1 MNRNLITFLFIL
13 LVTFSTVNAIP
24 HKLFKRTTEFGECY
38 HDPGT
43 PQPTLISVTILP
55 DPVVAGESDTFTVSG
70 TLTED
75 LDPDVRVLVFFGD
88 PSTGKIIGDTTSQP
102 VCDDQKNT
110 CPKANN
116 PFSTTV
122 EVAAVPKALPTRY
135 DIVVGVVEKTDVYGC
150 AAARVGAG
158 ADEVGGA
165 GGLPPT
171 SYLFLGL

>member
-13 LVTFSTVNAIP
+13 LVTFSTINAIP

-38 HDPGT
+38 HDPET
-43 PQPTLISVTILP
+43 PPPTLISVTILP

-75 LDPDVRVLVFFGD
+75 LHPNIQVIVFFGD
-88 PSTGKIIGDTTSQP
+88 PSTGKIIDHITSQP
-102 VCDDQKNT
+102 VCDDQKNP
-110 CPKANN
+110 CPKANT

-122 EVAAVPKALPTRY
+122 DVAAVPTTLPTRY
-135 DIVVGVVEKTDVYGC
+135 DIVVGVIKKVDIYGC

-158 ADEVGGA
+158 VDEVGGA
-165 GGLPPT
+165 GGLPPA
-171 SYLFLGL
+171 SYLFL